1 MAFSAR
7 VAAQEAPDALVKRIS
22 TEVIDAAK
30 SSKDIQAGNQQKARD
45 LVEAKILPY
54 VDFKRMTALAT
65 GRYWLTATPN
75 QQNELTNTF
84 RSLLIYTYSGA
95 LSQVKDQKVG
105 VRPLRAAQSD
115 VDVEVYSKISQPRGE
130 PIALNYRLEKLV
142 GGWKIYDVN
151 IMGAWLIQ
159 TYKGTFA
166 SEISKGG
173 IDGLIKTLAEKN
185 KSIAGSAL
193 KKAK

>member
-1 MAFSAR
+1 MKTTYVSQMNNVYKFLALLIMALISFTAR

-30 SSKDIQAGNQQKARD
+30 SGKDIQAGNQQKARD

-54 VDFKRMTALAT
+54 VDFQRLTVLDT

-75 QQNELTNTF
+75 QQNELTTTF

-95 LSQVKDQKVG
+95 LSQIKDQKVEA
-105 VRPLRAAQSD
+105 RPLRAAQSD

-142 GGWKIYDVN
+142 GG
-151 IMGAWLIQ
+151 
-159 TYKGTFA
+159 
-166 SEISKGG
+166 
-173 IDGLIKTLAEKN
+173 
-185 KSIAGSAL
+185 
-193 KKAK
+193 